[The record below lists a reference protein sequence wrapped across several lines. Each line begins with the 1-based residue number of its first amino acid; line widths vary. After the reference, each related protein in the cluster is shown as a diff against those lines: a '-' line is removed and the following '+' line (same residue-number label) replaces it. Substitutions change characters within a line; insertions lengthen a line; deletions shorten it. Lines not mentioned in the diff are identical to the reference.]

1 MDNESIHSI
10 QDLVKF
16 SYNQKPVDFEA
27 AFNSLIADR
36 ITSAVDNKKI
46 EVAHTMFNPAE
57 DINTEQD
64 SESEE

>member
-1 MDNESIHSI
+1 MDNETTHSI

-16 SYNQKPVDFEA
+16 SYEQKPIDFEA
-27 AFNSLIADR
+27 AFNSILTDR
-36 ITSAVDNKKI
+36 IAVAVDNKKI
-46 EVAHTMFNPAE
+46 EVAQSMFNPAE